1 GYYAKLAWQPPI
13 PVRFELFRYDNRANP
28 AAVDA
33 NFEWGWRTAFSHFG
47 LAADLGSGTELKLQ
61 ALDGRTRMGFVDG
74 GRRWVDDRFRSA
86 FVLLTHAFGPFGIA
100 ARAEAFD
107 TRNRGSDVGSEY
119 DETGWSAML
128 AGKRQWG
135 PVTGLVELLHVS
147 SSRDNRADA
156 GLKPRQRQT
165 QLQAEARIRW

>member
-1 GYYAKLAWQPPI
+1 MI
-13 PVRFELFRYDNRANP
+13 
-28 AAVDA
+28 
-33 NFEWGWRTAFSHFG
+33 
-47 LAADLGSGTELKLQ
+47 ADLRF
-61 ALDGRTRMGFVDG
+61 AARMLLHSRGFTTTAILVLTLGIGATTTMFSATNSVLLRPLPYPDA
-74 GRRWVDDRFRSA
+74 GRRWVDNRFRSA
-86 FVLLTHAFGPFGIA
+86 FALLTHRFGPFAIA

-119 DETGWSAML
+119 DDSGWSAML
-128 AGKRQWG
+128 AAKRQWG

-147 SSRDNRADA
+147 SRRENREDA